1 MTINANDVPKEN
13 GETLIVPFSKTVK
26 AQLEKEAKKAKKTEP
41 YQFDKATETLEI
53 AEGAVQWQILQK

>member
-13 GETLIVPFSKTVK
+13 GETLIVAFSKTVK
-26 AQLEKEAKKAKKTEP
+26 AQLEKEAKKAKENEP